1 MSIFVLQGHLKQHKI
16 KGTGRRLGLNNTQI
30 ESVLRHHADKSQGG
44 PTQKAFCKLTG
55 ITKTAYNRVIRRD
68 YKNTADAE
76 RVDCIAAKLGL

>member
-1 MSIFVLQGHLKQHKI
+1 MSIFVLHGRLKQHKI
-16 KGTGRRLGLNNTQI
+16 KGTGRRLGLNKAQI

-44 PTQKAFCKLTG
+44 LTQKAFCELTG

-76 RVDCIAAKLGL
+76 RVNSIAVRLGL